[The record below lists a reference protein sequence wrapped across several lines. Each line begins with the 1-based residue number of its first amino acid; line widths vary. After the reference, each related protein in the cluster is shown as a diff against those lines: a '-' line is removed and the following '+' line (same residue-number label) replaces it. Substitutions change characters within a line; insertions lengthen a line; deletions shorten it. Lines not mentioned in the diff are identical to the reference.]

1 MKVGLLA
8 RKMPLQKDKNKTK
21 YKNSVKNI
29 GNSTKE
35 NTVTII
41 NITDFKFA
49 TTQ

>member
-8 RKMPLQKDKNKTK
+8 RKMPLQKD
-21 YKNSVKNI
+21 KNSVKNI